1 MTPKQKYLLDLN
13 GYLHIPA
20 VLTSNQLKTAQLA
33 VDRCIDTPEDKL
45 TTGRNF
51 AFDKSLETLALHPK
65 TFSIIKALTDNKPR
79 LNRGTLAIN
88 THEQN
93 KITQLHCAREDCGW
107 QTRRYLVKNGQIFC
121 NDIVVFFY
129 FTDVLPGDG
138 GLVVLPGSHK
148 SEFERPTDLFF
159 PDLNDTKPKLH
170 PALKNITP
178 KAGDAIILTE
188 LTTHG
193 VLVWLPKDR
202 DRRFLILRYKTQYFQ
217 DERGHKQPFSDEI
230 IAKLSEETKELV
242 EFADYEHTK
251 KIVQREQITFSS
263 TT

>member
-1 MTPKQKYLLDLN
+1 MTPKQKYLFDLN
-13 GYLHIPA
+13 GYLHISS
-20 VLTSNQLKTAQLA
+20 VLTDDQLTKAQLA
-33 VDRCIDTPEDKL
+33 VDRCINTADAQL

-51 AFDKSLETLALHPK
+51 AFDKSLEALALHPQ

-129 FTDVLPGDG
+129 FADVLSGDG

-148 SEFERPTDLFF
+148 SEFERPPNLFF
-159 PDLNDTKPKLH
+159 PDLNDPNPRLH
-170 PALKNITP
+170 PALKNIRP
-178 KAGDAIILTE
+178 KAGDVIILTE

-193 VLVWLPKDR
+193 VLVWKPKNR

-217 DERGHKQPFSDEI
+217 DERGRRQPFSDEI
-230 IAKLSEETKELV
+230 LAKLSPETRELV
-242 EFADYEHTK
+242 AFGDYEHIKEIAK
-251 KIVQREQITFSS
+251 KEEMTFSDMS
-263 TT
+263 

>member
-1 MTPKQKYLLDLN
+1 M
-13 GYLHIPA
+13 
-20 VLTSNQLKTAQLA
+20 TSNQLKTAQLA
-33 VDRCIDTPEDKL
+33 VDRCINTPEEKL
-45 TTGRNF
+45 TTSRNF

-65 TFSIIKALTDNKPR
+65 TFSIVKALTDNKPR

-121 NDIVVFFY
+121 NDVVVFFY
-129 FTDVLPGDG
+129 FTDFLSGDG

-148 SEFERPTDLFF
+148 SEFERPPDLFF
-159 PDLNDTKPKLH
+159 PDLNDTKPQLH
-170 PALKNITP
+170 PARKNITP

-193 VLVWLPKDR
+193 VLV
-202 DRRFLILRYKTQYFQ
+202 
-217 DERGHKQPFSDEI
+217 
-230 IAKLSEETKELV
+230 
-242 EFADYEHTK
+242 
-251 KIVQREQITFSS
+251 
-263 TT
+263 